1 MKYILCLTTVLSYS
15 VAFAHPVAF
24 KNSTAVMI
32 WNQSFMTDNWISY
45 SFQSNMA
52 LTARTMR
59 VEMKEGQMNYYAPQF
74 NYLVKRWNETNSQAN
89 IYIYGSYGIAHFL
102 NQSDRA
108 SQVGIEMDA
117 ESRKHYISFKYEK
130 MWTPIADD
138 MDMIKARVGIAP
150 YEAEFN
156 EVASWFMIQ
165 YQRHPMLVKKNVV
178 TPLIRIFYKSFLLE
192 GGVSTDGD
200 WMTNFMFHF

>member
-15 VAFAHPVAF
+15 FVFAHPVAF

-32 WNQSFMTDNWISY
+32 WNQAFMTDHWISY

-59 VEMKEGQMNYYAPQF
+59 IEMKEGRMNYYAPQF

-89 IYIYGSYGIAHFL
+89 IYIYGSYGIAHVL

-117 ESRKHYISFKYEK
+117 ESRKHYVSFKYEK

-165 YQRHPMLVKKNVV
+165 YQRHPILVKENVV